1 MVRQRG
7 SHVLLKDNEGR
18 VVIVPTHQSKDLPK
32 GLLSAIIKE
41 DLQLTHEEFYVLFE
55 RYK

>member
-1 MVRQRG
+1 
-7 SHVLLKDNEGR
+7 VLMKDSEGR
-18 VVIVPTHQSKDLPK
+18 VVIVPTHAKKDLPK
-32 GLLSAIIKE
+32 GLLSAIIRE